1 MTEKLAP
8 TSYEQVA
15 ATYRE
20 MRSFYGLLEGSAPL
34 FLVNGNHD
42 GELGWRLDG
51 TADKRSSPADNLA
64 VWATQARQTFYP
76 NPAPENFT
84 AAVPPLS
91 R

>member
-1 MTEKLAP
+1 MAEKSAP

-20 MRSFYGLLEGSAPL
+20 MRPFFGLLAGSAPL

-42 GELGWRLDG
+42 GELGWRLNG
-51 TADKRSSPADNLA
+51 TADNLA

-76 NPAPENFT
+76 NPTPDTST
-84 AAVPPLS
+84 AAALPPS